1 MIASVTNIN
10 ISFKDHY
17 WHVWLPQLRTL
28 IYPSRFITGT
38 YDCLNYEHSYNQK
51 QNPIKLLWDTLYRWL
66 VQDCSISI
74 AKALEILQPCTKP
87 SLWSTTHGSV
97 VVHPFHL
104 HSLFRH
110 HNKHCVG
117 GTRRYH
123 TAFVCKDDSLQMKYS
138 ILFMMIC
145 AHHVGTQ
152 ATILKTPPRF
162 KRINFSHYSDIIM
175 GTMASQSPASRLF
188 TQPFI
193 QGTDQRKHQSSRSLA
208 FERGIHRWPV
218 NSSHKWPVMRKM
230 CPFHDVMMGKNQIQ
244 HTAVI
249 CCKLIS

>member
-1 MIASVTNIN
+1 MIASITNIHITKN
-10 ISFKDHY
+10 KTQSNCYGTHY
-17 WHVWLPQLRTL
+17 
-28 IYPSRFITGT
+28 IDG
-38 YDCLNYEHSYNQK
+38 
-51 QNPIKLLWDTLYRWL
+51 L
-66 VQDCSISI
+66 VQDCSIYI

-104 HSLFRH
+104 HSLFRR

-123 TAFVCKDDSLQMKYS
+123 TAFVCKDDSLQMKNS
-138 ILFMMIC
+138 ILIMMIC

-152 ATILKTPPRF
+152 ATIVKTPPRF

-193 QGTDQRKHQSSRSLA
+193 QGTDQRKHQSSTSLA
-208 FERGIHRWPV
+208 FVRGIHRCRWIPRTNGQWCGKCV
-218 NSSHKWPVMRKM
+218 HFMTSWWVKTKFNIPLWFVANSYLKHFSDL
-230 CPFHDVMMGKNQIQ
+230 FNE
-244 HTAVI
+244 
-249 CCKLIS
+249 ISGLNIFITPL